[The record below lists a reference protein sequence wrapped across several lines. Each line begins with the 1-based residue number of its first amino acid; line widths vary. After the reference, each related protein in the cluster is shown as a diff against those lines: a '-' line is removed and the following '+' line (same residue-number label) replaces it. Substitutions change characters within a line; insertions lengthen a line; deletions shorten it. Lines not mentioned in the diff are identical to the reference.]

1 MIHRVLFRKYV
12 EQSAL
17 LWSGCAL
24 ALFAFNWIRVWVVSL
39 LDMSRF
45 RTIVEQFREY
55 ERFSPISFDQL
66 TTYPGRI
73 GMTFDEPVVIFC
85 VVVWCVARGSDVV
98 SGEVARG
105 TLEMLL
111 AQPISRTRLLMTHAA
126 VSISG
131 LALLVLAVWL
141 GMWVGVQLTTVKE
154 TVPPPSLWIPFLDVD
169 LPLSLAEPVKVETPM
184 RNHVDSSV
192 FAGSILNL
200 FALGFFLLGLST
212 LMSSWDRYRWRTI
225 GVVITIYVLQLVM
238 FGLGKAAEQIQWL
251 THLSFFDLYRPQQ
264 IAGYAIDA
272 GQAAAWQLTPVEDGA
287 ILGPLTASL
296 ILIAMGLVAYAAAIR
311 IFATRDLPAPL

>member
-1 MIHRVLFRKYV
+1 MIHRVLVRKYV
-12 EQSAL
+12 EQSVW

-24 ALFAFNWIRVWVVSL
+24 ALFAFNWVRVWVVSL

-45 RTIVEQFREY
+45 QTIVEQFRQY

-73 GMTFDEPVVIFC
+73 GMVFDEPVVIFC
-85 VVVWCVARGSDVV
+85 TVVWCVARGSDVV
-98 SGEVARG
+98 SGEVGRG

-111 AQPISRTRLLMTHAA
+111 AQPISRTRLLLTHAL
-126 VSISG
+126 VSVVG
-131 LALLVLAVWL
+131 LALLVLAAWL
-141 GMWVGVQLTTVKE
+141 GMWVGVQLTTVQE
-154 TVPPPSLWIPFLDVD
+154 TIPPPSVHVPFLNIDV
-169 LPLSLAEPVKVETPM
+169 PLSTAEPVKIESPM
-184 RNHVDSSV
+184 RKHVDCSV
-192 FAGSILNL
+192 FAGSMMNL

-238 FGLGKAAEQIQWL
+238 FGLGKAAEQIEWL
-251 THLSFFDLYRPQQ
+251 THLSFFDLYRPQL
-264 IAGYAIDA
+264 IATYAIEA
-272 GQAAAWQLTPVEDGA
+272 GQAAAWQLTPVDDAA

-296 ILIAMGLVAYAAAIR
+296 ILIGMGLAAYAAAIR
-311 IFATRDLPAPL
+311 VFSTRDLPAPL